1 MGEIDDLDVRISL
14 IQALIPAGLERVG
27 ELLQEEVIRLAE
39 PKGKHGKE
47 NTRWDRQWG
56 FGIPGGAENTLS
68 TAQEFEYNSI
78 HSPL

>member
-27 ELLQEEVIRLAE
+27 ELLQEEVIRLAG

-56 FGIPGGAENTLS
+56 SVFLGE
-68 TAQEFEYNSI
+68 QKYSI
-78 HSPL
+78 NCARV

>member
-27 ELLQEEVIRLAE
+27 ELLQEEVIRLAG

-47 NTRWDRQWG
+47 DRRWDGQWG
-56 FGIPGGAENTLS
+56 SVFLGDQKNTLA

-78 HSPL
+78 LA